1 MRALNVF
8 MRPVLSLPFRTPMSG
23 QLMLVEITGR
33 KSGRI
38 YKQPVSY
45 VRDGGTLLTP
55 GGGNWKLNLREDRT
69 NRLHFKGKWLEARPD
84 LVTDT
89 DTVTQLLIRMQ
100 AASPRTAR
108 FIPVLNRDGSVDR
121 TVLEHALANGFLIV
135 RWHPESGP
143 WP

>member
-1 MRALNVF
+1 MSDPSDSDPRPATPDRAPYSREEQQRRARRMRALNVF

-55 GGGNWKLNLREDRT
+55 GGGNWKLNLRPDQV
-69 NRLHFKGKWLEARPD
+69 NRLHFKGKWLETRPE
-84 LVTDT
+84 LVRDPEA
-89 DTVTQLLIRMQ
+89 VTELL
-100 AASPRTAR
+100 S
-108 FIPVLNRDGSVDR
+108 
-121 TVLEHALANGFLIV
+121 
-135 RWHPESGP
+135 
-143 WP
+143 